1 MLRSGQAAALLGVS
15 PHVLTAWEQQ
25 FGYPKPAR
33 LDDDR
38 PLYSHK
44 ELIALRDA
52 LETSLSIPSAIRK
65 AQNALSA
72 EDRSQTTQR
81 PQRSAST
88 EVRCRVR

>member
-1 MLRSGQAAALLGVS
+1 MLRLGEAAALLGVS

-33 LDDDR
+33 LDGDR

-52 LETSLSIPSAIRK
+52 LDTSLSLPSAIRT
-65 AQNALSA
+65 AQDALGA
-72 EDRSQTTQR
+72 EDRSQTTER